1 MSTKEAIHNWMVA
14 HKKTLALAESCTGG
28 FMAAQLT
35 ALPGAS
41 NYFLGS
47 MVVYSN
53 ALKEKVLGLSCKTVE
68 AQGVVSEEA
77 VQGMLQGLFRLTEA
91 DYGIAVSGI
100 AGPGGG
106 TEKKPVGTICYALGP
121 KKGAPQVGTLHLQ
134 GNRETIILLT
144 SKKLLDLLWQL
155 INNK

>member
-1 MSTKEAIHNWMVA
+1 MYRGLYGGPTDGSSWGFKLFFGIHGR
-14 HKKTLALAESCTGG
+14 L
-28 FMAAQLT
+28 FQRAQRKSFRPL
-35 ALPGAS
+35 LQ
-41 NYFLGS
+41 NR
-47 MVVYSN
+47 
-53 ALKEKVLGLSCKTVE
+53 E